1 MPYLNIQTP
10 SVTPMGPYVYTEN
23 DMYTNVA
30 YGDSVTAN
38 FQQTTTL

>member
-1 MPYLNIQTP
+1 
-10 SVTPMGPYVYTEN
+10 MGPYVYTEN